1 MSGSAIENEFATL
14 ASRLHE
20 VIDLCTRLKQ
30 ENKALQEQQTSL
42 VEERAKLIEK
52 NEMARAKVEQM
63 ITRLK
68 AMEASQ

>member
-1 MSGSAIENEFATL
+1 MSGSAIENEFAKL
-14 ASRLHE
+14 ASQLHDI
-20 VIDLCTRLKQ
+20 IDLCTRLKQ

-63 ITRLK
+63 ISRLK